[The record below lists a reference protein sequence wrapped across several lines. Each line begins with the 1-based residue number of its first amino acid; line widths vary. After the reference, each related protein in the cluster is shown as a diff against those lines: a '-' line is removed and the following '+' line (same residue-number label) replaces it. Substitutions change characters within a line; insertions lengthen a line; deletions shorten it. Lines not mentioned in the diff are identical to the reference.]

1 MARDKQTEITQ
12 YMPIEDVFY
21 LVGGEAVKRYYSRPS
36 GIAMYNDENYNIF
49 LYYSITPN
57 KKVICLK

>member
-1 MARDKQTEITQ
+1 ML
-12 YMPIEDVFY
+12 IEDVFY
-21 LVGGEAVKRYYSRPS
+21 LVGGETVKRYYSRPS